1 MDDLLRSQISQLGQ
15 VLLNF
20 VNMIP
25 AGMIVFFP
33 SYKFLNFSKESWKK
47 SGLLDKFGC
56 KKQACS
62 VLVFVVVSSS

>member
-1 MDDLLRSQISQLGQ
+1 MPWMTYKKHQILQLGQ

-20 VNMIP
+20 VNIIP

-47 SGLLDKFGC
+47 SGLLDKFGS
-56 KKQACS
+56 KKQAGNM
-62 VLVFVVVSSS
+62 L